1 MANKY
6 LPIGISVVT
15 RTCLVVGGGV
25 VALRKVETLL
35 DYETGITV
43 IAPKPDA
50 KIEYHAEQGRIELI
64 KREYTSPEAGKYGLV
79 IAASSDAYVNQEVYN
94 DAISARVPVNV
105 VDNPPLCDFVF
116 PAITKR
122 DCLTVAV
129 STDGQAP
136 FLAGF
141 LREFLDGIFPD
152 RWCRIA
158 GYAGK
163 FRRMV
168 MKEGPKEA
176 EKKQKC
182 LQRFLNADW
191 KVLLKDK
198 DEEALEAEFQDW
210 LKV

>member
-6 LPIGISVVT
+6 LPIAISVVT
-15 RTCLVVGGGV
+15 RPCLVVGGGA

-35 DYETGITV
+35 EYETKITV

-50 KIEYHAEQGRIELI
+50 KIEYHADKGRIELI
-64 KREYTSPEAGKYGLV
+64 KREYASPEAADYGLV

-94 DAISARVPVNV
+94 DAIAAHVPVNV
-105 VDNPPLCDFVF
+105 VDNTGLCDFIF

-141 LREFLDGIFPD
+141 LREFLDGVFTD
-152 RWCRIA
+152 RWRRIA

-168 MKEGPKEA
+168 MEEGPKGRERKA
-176 EKKQKC
+176 AC

-191 KVLLKDK
+191 KKLLKDK
-198 DEEALEAEFQDW
+198 NDEEINTEFRTW
-210 LKV
+210 LNE